1 MPVTRDF
8 AQVIDGSLC
17 EGVLPIEGPV
27 EAVPGIWDSGAV
39 SGMVLVTAQ
48 DEEVTLEAGRP
59 VAEVRPGLAEVTVCE
74 CGMMDSHLTSPSEGK
89 VCQECGVGIASSP
102 SACQLCGATERA
114 VVRDL
119 QGCRTCARTLGARTR
134 RAGYGLLST
143 LAAASVLLGT
153 MTSPREVS
161 PETCKFLDGVPTGGW
176 RECHGGHCCGKMAI

>member
-102 SACQLCGATERA
+102 CLPALWGNGTSCCSRFAGVSHLRA
-114 VVRDL
+114 HSWSED
-119 QGCRTCARTLGARTR
+119 QARWLWVAFDPRRGLGFAWNDDFT
-134 RAGYGLLST
+134 
-143 LAAASVLLGT
+143 
-153 MTSPREVS
+153 
-161 PETCKFLDGVPTGGW
+161 
-176 RECHGGHCCGKMAI
+176 